1 MISRE
6 YVSDGQSYSPVLLY
20 SLVKANILIDQTG
33 HARLADFGL
42 LTIMKD
48 PTNLLTSSSYTQG
61 GTARWMSPE
70 LIAPQRFG
78 LKSSRPTEASDCY
91 ALGMVVY
98 ETISGKLP
106 FHEDADLTVFVKVL
120 EGERPLRGARF
131 RNDLWRMLE
140 QCWKSQPSDRPTIE
154 DVLRCLEMLS
164 NLSEPPS
171 PETDEGMVTDGGDW
185 DSTHGSSGISN
196 GTSDASTTTSFN
208 SSYVADRPPSPT
220 PVSIPRVDSNGGGT
234 YQVSPIGFHTY
245 LTLRMTRRVGPVH
258 SFRSNWSGRKT

>member
-1 MISRE
+1 VISRE
-6 YVSDGQSYSPVLLY
+6 YVSDGQNYSPVLLD

-78 LKSSRPTEASDCY
+78 LKSSRPTQSSDCY

-98 ETISGKLP
+98 ETISGNLP
-106 FHEDADLTVFVKVL
+106 FHEDTDLTVFVKVL
-120 EGERPLRGARF
+120 EGERPLRGAGF

-140 QCWKSQPSDRPTIE
+140 RCWKSRPSDRPTIE
-154 DVLRCLEMLS
+154 DVLRCLEMFS
-164 NLSEPPS
+164 KLSERPS
-171 PETDEGMVTDGGDW
+171 PEADEGMERDGVDW
-185 DSTHGSSGISN
+185 DSTNGSSGVSS

-208 SSYVADRPPSPT
+208 SSYVIDRSPSPT
-220 PVSIPRVDSNGGGT
+220 PLSIPRVDSDGEGT
-234 YQVSPIGFHTY
+234 YQVSPIGSHTY
-245 LTLRMTRRVGPVH
+245 LTPRMTRHVGPVH
-258 SFRSNWSGRKT
+258 GFRRDWSTRKI